1 MGGVFVEFFSDEALE
16 NVMTMLQYKPD
27 RVIYLGHKHTM
38 ITKKIESLRDFTEMV
53 SPKTLLEFREVAR
66 DSLNDCI
73 SVLQEVADEYPDANF
88 ELTGGGEMILIAFGY
103 VSAKEQ
109 DKGIKLNTLRIDPYT
124 ATEVK
129 LESGAMNRRH
139 DDIKITVE
147 QNIVL
152 HGGHLTDQTGSF
164 STWDFNDDFKRDIRT
179 IWAVACRMKHKWN
192 NYCSVIEDVFK
203 DNPPD
208 EEGRV
213 TLPKSQLGSAE
224 DMFEKLNEAGMLRNY
239 RVEKNRIEFYF
250 KNNQI
255 KNIVTKTGN
264 LLELHVYEVA
274 SRRPDIFTDK
284 IIGAVIDWNP
294 KKKDE
299 TEEDREYRHYLRA
312 NYDTINEIDVV
323 LMRSTI
329 PTFISCKSGKAGS
342 LALHELETV
351 TSRFGGNYAKKVLVM
366 ATPCDKSQSG
376 MSFFKQRAKDM
387 HIWVL
392 DNVYEMSDEKLLN
405 NLIRIQGV

>member
-1 MGGVFVEFFSDEALE
+1 MGVSLKYD
-16 NVMTMLQYKPD
+16 TD
-27 RVIYLGHKHTM
+27 DLGSGKTN
-38 ITKKIESLRDFTEMV
+38 IESL
-53 SPKTLLEFREVAR
+53 KTKIETAR
-66 DSLNDCI
+66 DAMKSGLAQVRADWVSEGGDAFFESIDTDWEKSVQNCI
-73 SVLQEVADEYPDANF
+73 DVLQEVADEYPDANY
-88 ELTGGGEMILIAFGY
+88 ELTGGGEMLLIAFGY
-103 VSAKEQ
+103 VTARQQARGEELS
-109 DKGIKLNTLRIDPYT
+109 TLRIDPFT
-124 ATEVK
+124 TTEVHLSNHK
-129 LESGAMNRRH
+129 MQKQH
-139 DDIKITVE
+139 DTIKITVAE
-147 QNIVL
+147 NIIL
-152 HGGHLTDQTGSF
+152 HGGHLTAQTGSN
-164 STWDFNDDFKRDIRT
+164 TWKFTDEFKRDIRA
-179 IWAVACRMKHKWN
+179 IWGMACQMKHKWN

-203 DNPPD
+203 DSPAD
-208 EEGRV
+208 ETGYFNLSRNR
-213 TLPKSQLGSAE
+213 LGSAE
-224 DMFEKLNEAGMLRNY
+224 YMFERLNEANMLRDF
-239 RVEKNRIEFYF
+239 RVEKNTISFRF
-250 KNNQI
+250 KNDQI

-274 SRRPDIFTDK
+274 SRRPDIFTDQV
-284 IIGAVIDWNP
+284 IGAVIDWNP
-294 KKKDE
+294 KREDE
-299 TEEDREYRHYLRA
+299 TEEDKEYRHYVHA

-392 DNVYEMSDEKLLN
+392 DNVYEMSDEKLLK

>member
-1 MGGVFVEFFSDEALE
+1 MGGVYVEFFSDEALE
-16 NVMTMLQYKPD
+16 NVMCLLQYKPD
-27 RVIYLGHKHTM
+27 RIIYLGHKHTM
-38 ITKKIESLRDFTEMV
+38 ITKKMKSLMAFAELK
-53 SPKTLLEFREVAR
+53 SPKSIIEFREVAR
-66 DSLNDCI
+66 DNLEECI
-73 SVLQEVADEYPDANF
+73 DILQEVADEYPDANY
-88 ELTGGGEMILIAFGY
+88 ELTGGGEMLLIAFGY
-103 VSAKEQ
+103 VKARQQARGEE
-109 DKGIKLNTLRIDPYT
+109 LNTLRIDPYT
-124 ATEVK
+124 TTEVHLENHK
-129 LESGAMNRRH
+129 LKKQH
-139 DDIKITVE
+139 DTIRISVAE
-147 QNIVL
+147 NIIL

-164 STWDFNDDFKRDIRT
+164 STWNFTDEFKRDIRT
-179 IWAVACRMKHKWN
+179 IWAIACQMKHKWN

-203 DNPPD
+203 DSPAD
-208 EEGRV
+208 ETGLFVLSRNR
-213 TLPKSQLGSAE
+213 LGTSE
-224 DMFEKLNEAGMLRNY
+224 YMFERLNEANMLRDY
-239 RVEKNRIEFYF
+239 KVERNTVSFRF
-250 KNNQI
+250 KNDQI

-274 SRRPDIFTDK
+274 SRRPDIFTDQ

-294 KKKDE
+294 KREDE
-299 TEEDREYRHYLRA
+299 TEEDKEYRHYIRA

-392 DNVYEMSDEKLLN
+392 DNVYEMSDDKLLKS
-405 NLIRIQGV
+405 LIRIQGV

>member
-1 MGGVFVEFFSDEALE
+1 M
-16 NVMTMLQYKPD
+16 QK
-27 RVIYLGHKHTM
+27 
-38 ITKKIESLRDFTEMV
+38 
-53 SPKTLLEFREVAR
+53 
-66 DSLNDCI
+66 
-73 SVLQEVADEYPDANF
+73 Q
-88 ELTGGGEMILIAFGY
+88 
-103 VSAKEQ
+103 
-109 DKGIKLNTLRIDPYT
+109 
-124 ATEVK
+124 
-129 LESGAMNRRH
+129 H
-139 DDIKITVE
+139 DTIKITVAE
-147 QNIVL
+147 NIIL
-152 HGGHLTDQTGSF
+152 HGGHLTAQTGSN
-164 STWDFNDDFKRDIRT
+164 TWKFTDEFKRDIRA
-179 IWAVACRMKHKWN
+179 IWGMACQMKHKWN

-203 DNPPD
+203 DSPAD
-208 EEGRV
+208 ETGYFNLSRNR
-213 TLPKSQLGSAE
+213 LGSAE
-224 DMFEKLNEAGMLRNY
+224 YMFERLNEANMLRDF
-239 RVEKNRIEFYF
+239 RVEKNTISFRF
-250 KNNQI
+250 KNDQI

-274 SRRPDIFTDK
+274 SRRPDIFTDQV
-284 IIGAVIDWNP
+284 IGAVIDWNP
-294 KKKDE
+294 KREDE
-299 TEEDREYRHYLRA
+299 TEEDKEYRHYVHA

-392 DNVYEMSDEKLLN
+392 DNVYEMSDEKLLK